1 MTDSSSRDTLE
12 AQLGSRLRTIRRR
25 RRATL
30 RLVAERAG
38 LSESF
43 LSQVERGV
51 ASPSVASLQRIA
63 GALETDVANL
73 FGPDGDGGRP
83 RVLRRE
89 SRPVLPLGSRGRKF
103 LLTPRPLENL
113 EVFIGE
119 LQPEGATADAAYT
132 HGDSEELV
140 VVLRGEVELHLGGDS
155 HRLSAGDSIDYPS
168 SLPHRVV
175 NTGREVAEVMWVIS
189 PPSL

>member
-1 MTDSSSRDTLE
+1 MTDGTRGETLE
-12 AQLGSRLRTIRRR
+12 TQMGRRLRTIRRR

-30 RLVAERAG
+30 RTVAERAS

-63 GALETDVANL
+63 GALGTDVANL
-73 FGPDGDGGRP
+73 FGPDGRESRP
-83 RVLRRE
+83 HVLRRE

-119 LQPEGATADAAYT
+119 LEPGGATADAAYT

-140 VVLRGEVELHLGGDS
+140 LVLRGDVELHLGDGV
-155 HRLSAGDSIDYPS
+155 HELRAGDSIDYPS
-168 SLPHRVV
+168 STPHRVI
-175 NTGREVAEVMWVIS
+175 NTGPDVAEVMWVIS

>member
-1 MTDSSSRDTLE
+1 MEGAT
-12 AQLGSRLRTIRRR
+12 QLHAEMGGRLRTIRTR

-30 RLVAERAG
+30 REVAERAE

-63 GALETDVANL
+63 GALGVSVADL
-73 FGPDGDGGRP
+73 FEPDGDRSRP
-83 RVLRRE
+83 RVLRKA
-89 SRPVLPLGSRGRKF
+89 SRPSLELGTRGRKY

-119 LQPEGATADAAYT
+119 LEPGGATADEPYT

-140 VVLRGEVELHLGGDS
+140 VVLAGTIELQLEE
-155 HRLSAGDSIDYPS
+155 RLFTLETGDSIEYRS
-168 SLPHRVV
+168 AAPHRAV
-175 NTGREVAEVMWVIS
+175 NVGDEIAEVMWVIS